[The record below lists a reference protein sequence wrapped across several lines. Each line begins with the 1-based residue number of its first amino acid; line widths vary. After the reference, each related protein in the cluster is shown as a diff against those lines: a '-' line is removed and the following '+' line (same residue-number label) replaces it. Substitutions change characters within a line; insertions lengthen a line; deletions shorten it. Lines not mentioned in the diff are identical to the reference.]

1 MFLGVEFYSNPKS
14 EYNPNYFV
22 AMEKL
27 LGIGKVVDNSFI
39 SESMMFSSEYMRE
52 LLQAIDSSDV
62 AGDDWVEK
70 IMAAGD
76 YSTPLP
82 TFSEFETYGNY
93 CAIKHPSA
101 YKPRHLNTFR
111 EAGFIA
117 GRNIS
122 DRHLR
127 EMSFDLDMASFEIFH
142 QPMFP

>member
-1 MFLGVEFYSNPKS
+1 M
-14 EYNPNYFV
+14 
-22 AMEKL
+22 
-27 LGIGKVVDNSFI
+27 GIGKVVDNSFI